1 MTRNYR
7 DLFSMFLVQ
16 FVVVQLV
23 VIPVILQ
30 FKINYIPHS
39 WVGWMANLYFALFT
53 LIIYFMALKNL
64 SIASG
69 SAFIRI
75 VMGGSG
81 LKMAGAILVLTLV
94 HIFYQPLVKAEVI
107 LFLIIYVLF
116 TIFETYTLM
125 KLSNH

>member
-1 MTRNYR
+1 
-7 DLFSMFLVQ
+7 
-16 FVVVQLV
+16 
-23 VIPVILQ
+23 
-30 FKINYIPHS
+30 
-39 WVGWMANLYFALFT
+39 
-53 LIIYFMALKNL
+53 MALKNL

-81 LKMAGAILVLTLV
+81 LKMAGAILVLALV

>member
-53 LIIYFMALKNL
+53 LIIYFVALKNL

-81 LKMAGAILVLTLV
+81 LKMAGAILVLALV

>member
-1 MTRNYR
+1 MMRNYR

-81 LKMAGAILVLTLV
+81 LKMAGAILVLALV

>member
-64 SIASG
+64 SISSG

-81 LKMAGAILVLTLV
+81 LKMAGAILVLALV

>member
-64 SIASG
+64 SVASG
-69 SAFIRI
+69 TAFIRI

-81 LKMAGAILVLTLV
+81 LKMAGAILVLALV

>member
-81 LKMAGAILVLTLV
+81 LKMAGAILVLALV